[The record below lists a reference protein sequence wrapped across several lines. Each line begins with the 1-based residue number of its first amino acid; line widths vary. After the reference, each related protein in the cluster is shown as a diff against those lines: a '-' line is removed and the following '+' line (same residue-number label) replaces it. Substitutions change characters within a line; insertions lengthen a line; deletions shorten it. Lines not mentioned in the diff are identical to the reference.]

1 MSKKSKKLNKE
12 KRLQKKR
19 SIKTANRAR
28 YAELKRIGQ
37 NSKSK
42 RSLRQSKK
50 NKRVNLIDHSTG
62 LCGNIACKK
71 CDPAGIFKNKLVA

>member
-1 MSKKSKKLNKE
+1 MSKKSKKANKE

-19 SIKTANRAR
+19 SIKMANRAK

-42 RSLRQSKK
+42 RSLRQNKK
-50 NKRVNLIDHSTG
+50 HRMAKNIDHADG
-62 LCGNIACKK
+62 PCGNIACKK
-71 CDPAGIFKNKLVA
+71 CFPEYHSKAA

>member
-1 MSKKSKKLNKE
+1 MSKKSKNLNRE

-19 SIKTANRAR
+19 AIKNANKAR

-42 RSLRQSKK
+42 RFLKSSKK
-50 NKRVNLIDHSTG
+50 NKTIKTTDHSDG
-62 LCGNIACKK
+62 HCGNPACKK
-71 CDPAGIFKNKLVA
+71 CFPMLYSKAA